1 LLDRYRDQLKPDA
14 IEEIEAG
21 RALTSAAVAQAMQL
35 HTQLLDRMRRFQESY
50 EFVLCAVNQLPPFDA
65 AIDWPKEI
73 AGVAMEHYIAW
84 QKTCYWISATLTPA
98 ISVPAGFTP
107 EGLPVGIQI
116 VGRSRADKSVLEL
129 AHAFEQAT
137 RFGERRPTL

>member
-1 LLDRYRDQLKPDA
+1 MPIA
-14 IEEIEAG
+14 II
-21 RALTSAAVAQAMQL
+21 TFDFDPTV
-35 HTQLLDRMRRFQESY
+35 QLLERMRKFQDTH
-50 EFVLCAVNQLPPFDA
+50 EFVLCAVNQLPPFEA
-65 AIDWPKEI
+65 AIDWPKEV

-116 VGRSRADKSVLEL
+116 VGRSRADKKVLEL
-129 AHAFEQAT
+129 AYAFEQAT
-137 RFGERRPTL
+137 RFGERRPML

>member
-1 LLDRYRDQLKPDA
+1 
-14 IEEIEAG
+14 
-21 RALTSAAVAQAMQL
+21 VAQAMQL
-35 HTQLLDRMRRFQESY
+35 HTQVLERMRKFQDTH
-50 EFVLCAVNQLPPFDA
+50 EFVLCAVNQLPPFEA

-107 EGLPVGIQI
+107 EGSSGYKSSDGSARTRTSSSSRTRSSRRH
-116 VGRSRADKSVLEL
+116 GRRGDML
-129 AHAFEQAT
+129 
-137 RFGERRPTL
+137 